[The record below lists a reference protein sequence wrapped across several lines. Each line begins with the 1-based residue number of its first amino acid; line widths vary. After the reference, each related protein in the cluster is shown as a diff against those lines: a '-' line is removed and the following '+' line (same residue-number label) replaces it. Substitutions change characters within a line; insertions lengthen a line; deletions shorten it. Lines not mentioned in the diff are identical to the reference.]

1 VRSLCTGSPG
11 HARWLTTASRILMLY
26 TRTAEPSDVLRLL
39 GLYIQRIYGKVWFQ
53 LKQEKSFTK
62 SPSIL
67 FDIIQEGKS
76 FDKDGGSISEIV
88 FPVFE
93 RNAFACLGENFLE
106 SRIKIYFPK
115 SIQCTLLII
124 A

>member
-1 VRSLCTGSPG
+1 VYRKPGPCKMVDHSLQDPDVVYED
-11 HARWLTTASRILMLY
+11 RY
-26 TRTAEPSDVLRLL
+26 PSDVLRLL
-39 GLYIQRIYGKVWFQ
+39 VLYIQRIYGKVWFQ